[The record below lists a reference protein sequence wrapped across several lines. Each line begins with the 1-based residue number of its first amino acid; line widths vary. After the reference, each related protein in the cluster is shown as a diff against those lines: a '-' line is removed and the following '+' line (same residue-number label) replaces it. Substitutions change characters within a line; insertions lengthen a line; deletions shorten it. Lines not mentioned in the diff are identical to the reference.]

1 MKNLTKLL
9 LAIIFFVL
17 LGAIIGLYYRYTS
30 QEQQTIFNLA
40 TLLGFYVSIYGL
52 AVALWQIMALQNI
65 TKSTQSAVAQTREK
79 VEQILSISDIAKI
92 VTSIRIIEEYINSE
106 KYELAKLRL
115 CDVKDFMMRVE
126 FIGKI
131 ELDIEEFGRL
141 KKRVEIDLNSIDKQ
155 ISNKAKLDK
164 IIFCQDMEEIAS
176 MLSRIENQLKSK

>member
-1 MKNLTKLL
+1 MTNSKKVLL
-9 LAIIFFVL
+9 GIIFFIL
-17 LGAIIGLYYRYTS
+17 FAGIYGLYCKYIP

-52 AVALWQIMALQNI
+52 AVALWQIFALQNI
-65 TKSTQSAVAQTREK
+65 TISTQLTVKQTREK
-79 VEQILSISDIAKI
+79 MEQILSISDLSKI
-92 VTSIRIIEEYINSE
+92 VTIVRVIEEYINSE

-131 ELDIEEFGRL
+131 EFDIEKFEQL
-141 KKRVEIDLNSIDKQ
+141 KKRVEIGLNNLDNQ
-155 ISNKAKLDK
+155 ISNKRELDK
-164 IIFCQDMEEIAS
+164 VIFCQDMEEIAS

>member
-1 MKNLTKLL
+1 MKILTKIL
-9 LAIIFFVL
+9 LAVIFLALLVVIIW
-17 LGAIIGLYYRYTS
+17 LYYKYTS

-52 AVALWQIMALQNI
+52 VVTLWQIIALQNI

-79 VEQILSISDIAKI
+79 IEQILSISDIAKI
-92 VTSIRIIEEYINSE
+92 VTTIRLIEEYINSE

-155 ISNKAKLDK
+155 LSNKARLDK

>member
-92 VTSIRIIEEYINSE
+92 VTTIRIIEEYINSE

-115 CDVKDFMMRVE
+115 RVE

-155 ISNKAKLDK
+155 MSNKAKLDK

>member
-79 VEQILSISDIAKI
+79 VEQILSISDMAKI
-92 VTSIRIIEEYINSE
+92 VTTIRIIGEYINSE
-106 KYELAKLRL
+106 KYELA
-115 CDVKDFMMRVE
+115 
-126 FIGKI
+126 
-131 ELDIEEFGRL
+131 

-155 ISNKAKLDK
+155 MSNKAKLDK

>member
-65 TKSTQSAVAQTREK
+65 TRTRK
-79 VEQILSISDIAKI
+79 KTAK
-92 VTSIRIIEEYINSE
+92 
-106 KYELAKLRL
+106 
-115 CDVKDFMMRVE
+115 
-126 FIGKI
+126 
-131 ELDIEEFGRL
+131 FG
-141 KKRVEIDLNSIDKQ
+141 
-155 ISNKAKLDK
+155 
-164 IIFCQDMEEIAS
+164 
-176 MLSRIENQLKSK
+176 

>member
-1 MKNLTKLL
+1 MR
-9 LAIIFFVL
+9 VL
-17 LGAIIGLYYRYTS
+17 
-30 QEQQTIFNLA
+30 
-40 TLLGFYVSIYGL
+40 V
-52 AVALWQIMALQNI
+52 
-65 TKSTQSAVAQTREK
+65 
-79 VEQILSISDIAKI
+79 ISDIAKI
-92 VTSIRIIEEYINSE
+92 VTTIRIIEEYINSE

>member
-1 MKNLTKLL
+1 
-9 LAIIFFVL
+9 
-17 LGAIIGLYYRYTS
+17 
-30 QEQQTIFNLA
+30 
-40 TLLGFYVSIYGL
+40 
-52 AVALWQIMALQNI
+52 MALQNI

-92 VTSIRIIEEYINSE
+92 VTTIRIIEEYINSE

-155 ISNKAKLDK
+155 MSNKAKLDK

-176 MLSRIENQLKSK
+176 MLSSCLLYTSPSPRD